1 MAFSVTKACCL
12 FPITISLLLYLVLCD
27 VQDYFGTFWVSFVV
41 IVSCYNLTAA
51 LGLWSM
57 FTCNKY
63 ILVNEAAQKRI
74 RQQAK
79 QKLLANNEGDCR
91 CGCPSLNAIT
101 PTVQPSNNYS
111 YSQCASSSRTC
122 TFNLRKIGDS
132 SSSNCANNIIL
143 VCKPD
148 SSINSATTANKSINR
163 KVDCKNKNLNP
174 SYSNGN
180 CNEVKVKQDLDDDD
194 MLSYTEEDE
203 VLQISTVHKVMQEI
217 RLLDSMKKPTHGR
230 EQSDERDN
238 L

>member
-1 MAFSVTKACCL
+1 
-12 FPITISLLLYLVLCD
+12 
-27 VQDYFGTFWVSFVV
+27 
-41 IVSCYNLTAA
+41 
-51 LGLWSM
+51 M

-91 CGCPSLNAIT
+91 CGCPSLNPIT
-101 PTVQPSNNYS
+101 TAVQPSNNCS
-111 YSQCASSSRTC
+111 YSQSASTSRAC
-122 TFNLRKIGDS
+122 TFNLRKIGD

-148 SSINSATTANKSINR
+148 SSINSATTANKSINS
-163 KVDCKNKNLNP
+163 KLDSSKKNNLNP

-180 CNEVKVKQDLDDDD
+180 CNEAKRKENLDDDDDDD
-194 MLSYTEEDE
+194 MLSYVEEDE

-217 RLLDSMKKPTHGR
+217 RLLDSMKKPTDGR
-230 EQSDERDN
+230 ELSVERVN